1 MYYKILEEKTSI
13 ESDISL
19 KEENNMNKIK
29 HLQNEVINELM
40 KSNDY
45 KVNIIHENQEKIK
58 ENLHCLYKQNDS
70 ILKLTKEAN
79 KVYDEF
85 VEYLKE
91 AGDLFNYSE
100 ILSKNMT
107 SLHDKIVLK

>member
-13 ESDISL
+13 ESDINFQ
-19 KEENNMNKIK
+19 EERNMNKIK
-29 HLQNEVINELM
+29 HLQNEIINELM
-40 KSNDY
+40 RSNDS
-45 KVNIIHENQEKIK
+45 KVNVIHENQEKIK
-58 ENLHCLYKQNDS
+58 ENLHTLYKQNDS
-70 ILKLTKEAN
+70 FLKLTKEAN

-100 ILSKNMT
+100 ILSKNMN